1 MAQAQDDV
9 VDPFAAAPDDKPIH
23 QQLKKLFIDG
33 GATFMSLV
41 LLCLILGLAIAI
53 SKIITLSIAQNNNT
67 KLLNKIEDCLKNEG
81 VDKAYELCRNTPGP
95 VARIFTQGLL
105 RVRDGQGIEKAEKSV
120 IEYGSVEM
128 GKLEK
133 GLSWIGLFIG
143 IAPQLGFMGTVLG
156 LIQAFD
162 AIEVAGRSDHH
173 RRRSGRRHHP
183 SALLQLHHFQDR
195 HDRRQHGRLFHL
207 ARRHAGQVQQ
217 IIIVTTFIH

>member
-1 MAQAQDDV
+1 MKKIFMFLAVIGLLTISAEYQKTFAQDNQAAEQTEAVAQAQDDV

-105 RVRDGQGIEKAEKSV
+105 RVRDGQGI
-120 IEYGSVEM
+120 
-128 GKLEK
+128 
-133 GLSWIGLFIG
+133 
-143 IAPQLGFMGTVLG
+143 
-156 LIQAFD
+156 
-162 AIEVAGRSDHH
+162 
-173 RRRSGRRHHP
+173 
-183 SALLQLHHFQDR
+183 
-195 HDRRQHGRLFHL
+195 
-207 ARRHAGQVQQ
+207 
-217 IIIVTTFIH
+217 